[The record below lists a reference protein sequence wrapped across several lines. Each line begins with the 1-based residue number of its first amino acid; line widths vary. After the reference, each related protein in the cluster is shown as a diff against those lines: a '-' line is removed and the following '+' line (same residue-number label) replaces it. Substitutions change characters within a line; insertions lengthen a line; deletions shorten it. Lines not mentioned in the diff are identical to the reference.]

1 MEWEHLVAALTGI
14 GLAAAC
20 GFRVFVPPLLAGLAF
35 RWGWLPAPEALAWM
49 STWPALVAFGLA
61 TLVEIVAYKVP
72 WLDNLLDTVASPT
85 AVFAGFLLASG
96 FLAEADSWLVW
107 TVGAVAA
114 VGAATAVQATT
125 VTARAA
131 STATTGGLAN
141 PFVALA
147 ELALAVLSALAAIV
161 VPILALCA
169 LLVLVVCA
177 VLWWRSRRAKPA

>member
-1 MEWEHLVAALTGI
+1 
-14 GLAAAC
+14 
-20 GFRVFVPPLLAGLAF
+20 
-35 RWGWLPAPEALAWM
+35 
-49 STWPALVAFGLA
+49 
-61 TLVEIVAYKVP
+61 
-72 WLDNLLDTVASPT
+72 
-85 AVFAGFLLASG
+85 
-96 FLAEADSWLVW
+96 
-107 TVGAVAA
+107 
-114 VGAATAVQATT
+114 VQATT